1 MINDLIYVYCVSDKL
16 PEPEIDLASNGLNM
30 LAINDFIV
38 FFKHVPG
45 FEFSEENL
53 KRNISDI
60 QWLEIN
66 ARDHFMIISL
76 IMGGCNVIPF
86 KFGTIYNSPDSLT
99 NFITEYS
106 SSLIENFDFIR
117 GKEEWTVKIYCDRI
131 SLNKQIDELSE
142 EAAEMEKQIMASSPG
157 KAFLLKRKKYDLV
170 ENEMDRLCTQY
181 GQDYY
186 DIFKNLSKSNR
197 LNNLLPKEF
206 TGREE
211 TMILNTAF
219 LVCKDKVTDFINTAD
234 DLRKRDENSGFFIE
248 VTGPWPPFSFISI
261 KEKQ

>member
-1 MINDLIYVYCVSDKL
+1 
-16 PEPEIDLASNGLNM
+16 
-30 LAINDFIV
+30 
-38 FFKHVPG
+38 
-45 FEFSEENL
+45 
-53 KRNISDI
+53 
-60 QWLEIN
+60 
-66 ARDHFMIISL
+66 
-76 IMGGCNVIPF
+76 MGGCNVIPF